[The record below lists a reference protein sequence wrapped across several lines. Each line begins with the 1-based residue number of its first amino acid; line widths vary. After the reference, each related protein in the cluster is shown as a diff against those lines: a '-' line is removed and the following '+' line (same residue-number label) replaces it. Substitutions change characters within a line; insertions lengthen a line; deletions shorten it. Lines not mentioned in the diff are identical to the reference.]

1 MCHRL
6 ANLTGDMH
14 LLDDARHFGLR
25 KIRWTR
31 VAMGWDGMVSRSLDL
46 RHLHGRCCGADSLAA
61 VIMVD
66 PAFSNTCGPPP
77 EVPSKLPPKPEKITT
92 TDRTPDG
99 IILDE
104 VTKLGL
110 EESLILQDPT
120 TYDTR
125 AHLWKAQEYG
135 NPQPVKLHRTLHKSW
150 PYHHGCSTL
159 APLMFSQ
166 VGIGSQESNISIFKS
181 KRNLTSA
188 LDEMVFYWTRLATP
202 QLISHTNAYS
212 SNASYYLLKHI
223 AQHWI
228 NHLELMNTTIA
239 KAEWF
244 SDDYAARIDD
254 NLSRATWKS
263 DLMHIT
269 EISQDINYMRR
280 HLNHFWRAMVLNLE
294 RLGVQLGSE
303 SVDGG
308 ASLAIRDAQ
317 RDFLTIHTRMQP
329 MRDRA
334 EALNS
339 VSNDLANLRAAFR
352 GVHDGEFGL
361 RLSLFASIVFPLT
374 LVASIFSM
382 GDDYLPGGGAFWKL
396 WAIGPPFCVSVA
408 LALVYGKRPWRL
420 FIDIWEFVVLW
431 RQMRE
436 KRKMNQDRPREIQ
449 SSSGTA
455 QLKRADREGV
465 AKRVALKTKDEEQGF
480 VR

>member
-1 MCHRL
+1 
-6 ANLTGDMH
+6 
-14 LLDDARHFGLR
+14 
-25 KIRWTR
+25 
-31 VAMGWDGMVSRSLDL
+31 
-46 RHLHGRCCGADSLAA
+46 
-61 VIMVD
+61 MVD
-66 PAFSNTCGPPP
+66 PAFSNTCSPPP
-77 EVPSKLPPKPEKITT
+77 NVPNKLPPKPEKSAIA
-92 TDRTPDG
+92 DRTPDG

-104 VTKLGL
+104 ATKLNL
-110 EESLILQDPT
+110 EDSFILQDPT

-125 AHLWKAQEYG
+125 AHLWKAQEWG
-135 NPQPVKLHRTLHKSW
+135 TSQPVKLHRTLHKSW
-150 PYHHGCSTL
+150 PYHYGCSTL

-166 VGIGSQESNISIFKS
+166 VGIGSQESKISIFKS
-181 KRNLTSA
+181 KRNLNSA

-280 HLNHFWRAMVLNLE
+280 HFNHFWRAMVLNLE
-294 RLGVQLGSE
+294 RLGIQLGSE
-303 SVDGG
+303 SVDEG

-374 LVASIFSM
+374 LVASVFSM
-382 GDDYLPGGGAFWKL
+382 GDDYLPGSGAFWKL

-408 LALVYGKRPWRL
+408 LALVYGKRPWR
-420 FIDIWEFVVLW
+420 FFTDVWEYGGLW
-431 RQMRE
+431 RKTLE
-436 KRKMNQDRPREIQ
+436 ERKKNQDRIREIQ
-449 SSSGTA
+449 PSGKIL
-455 QLKRADREGV
+455 QLGGTEKKGAAKRAVWKME
-465 AKRVALKTKDEEQGF
+465 DEEQGF